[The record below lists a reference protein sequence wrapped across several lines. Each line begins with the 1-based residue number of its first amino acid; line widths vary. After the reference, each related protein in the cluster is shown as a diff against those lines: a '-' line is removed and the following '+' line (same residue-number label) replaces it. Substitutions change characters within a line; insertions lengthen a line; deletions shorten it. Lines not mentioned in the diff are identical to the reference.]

1 MHGRHN
7 NEILMS
13 LRKRKNTLFKS
24 QRYSISF
31 CQLNSTY
38 KIICGVA
45 VGLKSLSIIGF
56 SIRESMIGFLPC
68 LNYKIIFSRPKPECG
83 SNLVLPLFPFF
94 LFFSYW
100 HDILKHK
107 ISSYKVQPI
116 ANGGPTLLIRGV
128 LTLLEFYCVIK
139 GPGES
144 PYPFSVIAGLSC
156 FVLIFLLFSL
166 KNWGY

>member
-1 MHGRHN
+1 
-7 NEILMS
+7 MS
-13 LRKRKNTLFKS
+13 LRRRKNTLFKS

-83 SNLVLPLFPFF
+83 SNLVLSLFPFF